1 MANDHSDVRGLLGLA
16 LRAGKLVLG
25 DDPVSDLIKTG
36 HARALFL
43 ANDAGDAIR
52 RKAGRL
58 AAERE
63 IPVLATGA
71 TKAELGAALGRASC
85 ALCAVSDMGFAA
97 SAAGKLAALS
107 PENAAA
113 AELLSKKNDR
123 MQARKARPK
132 KKGAGAKVTE
142 YIDIEEDDFKRR
154 FGNRK

>member
-1 MANDHSDVRGLLGLA
+1 MENDKPEVCGLLGLA

-43 ANDAGDAIR
+43 ASDAGDAIR

-58 AAERE
+58 AGERE
-63 IPVLATGA
+63 VPVLAVGA

-97 SAAGKLAALS
+97 AAAAKLSALS
-107 PENAAA
+107 PENAQA
-113 AELLSKKNDR
+113 AELLRQKNER

-154 FGNRK
+154 FGNKK